1 MRRGSCAGTVTGVR
15 AASITGG
22 RGTDVCASHPAAAAS
37 SAQAPAIFARPSKGS
52 ATVSFAH
59 FIARRIL
66 FDKERS
72 DRLSRP
78 IVGIAVIGIVVGM
91 AVMILTLGVTQ
102 GFQREVRAKVTG
114 AGGHLQIGAL
124 MQTDPKETPRVL
136 IDQAFYPALDTVPG
150 VKHIQIHAT
159 KPGIIETDM
168 DIEGVVVKGVG
179 RDHDWSFLRRHLKAG
194 ELPAIGDTIRPIDML
209 ISTWMGRRLHIGTG
223 DTITVYLVKDRDE
236 VRPRRFRVSGLYETG
251 LEQLDH
257 QVVFTDIEHLQ
268 RFSQWGLKA
277 ELLVSDTTPGVVYV
291 EALGFGGDR
300 QHHFTWPG
308 SPWRGKGPHVLQVN
322 SDTTVRVV
330 LSDGSETL
338 ADTAWLRVKPNGSE
352 LLVERGGT
360 GGTHTRY
367 CGGFE
372 VILDDFDDLLRVDD
386 VLYRDHLPMNL
397 RSVTVRD
404 RFPEIFAWLE
414 LLDKNVVVIIL
425 LMVIVAIINMT
436 SALLIIILERTNM
449 IGVLKALGTSN
460 GAIRRIFLIDAA
472 YILGVGIVLGD
483 VLGITL
489 AWVQR
494 HFQVVRLPVE
504 TYYVDVVAIDLQWW
518 PLVLL
523 NIGTLLVCVAALV
536 VPSMLVTRI
545 APAKAIRFA

>member
-1 MRRGSCAGTVTGVR
+1 M
-15 AASITGG
+15 
-22 RGTDVCASHPAAAAS
+22 
-37 SAQAPAIFARPSKGS
+37 APAIFARSGKVPIS
-52 ATVSFAH
+52 VNVAH

-124 MQTDPKETPRVL
+124 MQTDPKETPRVP
-136 IDQAFYPALDTVPG
+136 IHQAFYPALDTVPG

-179 RDHDWSFLRRHLKAG
+179 GEYDWDFLRKHLKAG
-194 ELPAIGDTIRPIDML
+194 ELPAIGDTTRPIDML
-209 ISTWMGRRLHIGTG
+209 ISNWMGRRLQIGAG
-223 DTITVYLVKDRDE
+223 DTITVYLVKGRDE

-277 ELLVSDTTPGVVYV
+277 ELLISDTLIGRARYIRA
-291 EALGFGGDR
+291 EGLAFGGDR
-300 QHHFTWPG
+300 TYRYEWPG
-308 SPWRGKGPHVLQVN
+308 IALQGKGPHLIDPAHAGHLVDRITL
-322 SDTTVRVV
+322 VV
-330 LSDGSETL
+330 HDGGGTIP
-338 ADTAWLRVKPNGSE
+338 DTAWVRVKPHDLDVVTDSWGTGYPTFTSYD
-352 LLVERGGT
+352 LERGGS
-360 GGTHTRY
+360 GGSHTHY

-386 VLYRDHLPMNL
+386 IIYRDHLPMDL
-397 RSVTVRD
+397 QTVTVRD
-404 RFPEIFAWLE
+404 RYPEIFAWLE
-414 LLDKNVVVIIL
+414 LLDKNVVVILL
-425 LMVIVAIINMT
+425 LMIVVAIINMT
-436 SALLIIILERTNM
+436 SALLIIILERTRM
-449 IGVLKALGTSN
+449 IGVLKALGASN

-472 YILGVGIVLGD
+472 YILGVGIALGD

-489 AWVQR
+489 AWMQR
-494 HFQVVRLPVE
+494 HFQLVKLPVE

-518 PLVLL
+518 PLMLL
-523 NIGTLLVCVAALV
+523 NLGTLIVCVAALV
-536 VPSMLVTRI
+536 LPSMLVTRI